1 MVGNLDSQAR
11 GGNPCDAHHRMLG
24 YLLDMI
30 RVQFARR
37 RRRPVRGET
46 VWCLRMI
53 AAGLVLMG
61 CATTPPAPT
70 SPAPNA
76 GQVALAATRASSF
89 DVPYRLLFEW
99 SIIEPGSRLR
109 GRGVARIE
117 PPSLARLDLF
127 TSNGER
133 VAAAALDGDVLRVA
147 DDGQTEVPPPALLWG
162 TLGVFRPG
170 PETGLMGGRR
180 YPNGKLELRYEAP
193 GGAEL
198 LYTLRDDRVERIDAL
213 RDGRAREEVTLVRVE
228 SERFPRQAT
237 YRHLG
242 EVRELRI
249 TLESVEHVESYPT
262 DIWNLGF

>member
-1 MVGNLDSQAR
+1 
-11 GGNPCDAHHRMLG
+11 MLG
-24 YLLDMI
+24 YLFVMT
-30 RVQFARR
+30 RVRFERR
-37 RRRPVRGET
+37 RSLWGGGHT
-46 VWCLRMI
+46 VWCLPMI
-53 AAGLVLMG
+53 AAGLVPTG
-61 CATTPPAPT
+61 CATTRPPPT

-76 GQVALAATRASSF
+76 GQVALAATRASSL

-99 SIIEPGSRLR
+99 SITEPGSRLR

-133 VAAAALDGDVLRVA
+133 VAAAALDGDILSVA
-147 DDGQTEVPPPALLWG
+147 DDGRTEVPPATLLWG

-170 PETGLMGGRR
+170 PETGLTGGRR
-180 YPNGKLELRYEAP
+180 YPNGKLELSYEAP

-237 YRHLG
+237 YRHLE